1 MSVFTTV
8 TPEQLSAWLKN
19 YSIGTLTR
27 LEGIAAGIENTN
39 YYVTTTH
46 GRYVLTLFE
55 KLKANDL
62 PFYLNL
68 MAHLARHGIPSP
80 QPIASLGN
88 EYLGALNGRPAAIVT
103 CVPGRDLQQVD
114 AAHCATLGRL
124 LAEMH
129 LAGASYRA
137 EMPNPRGAKWWR
149 AAMPEVLP
157 FLDQRAAALLQEEVR
172 FQALYRY
179 EDLPRGVIHA
189 DLFRDNVLWDGE
201 RVGGIIDFYF
211 ACNDALLYDVA
222 IAVNDWCGT
231 ADGAVDG
238 APASSEQGSR
248 LRDANVRESGAAPSN
263 AGVASVSGVASPKGA
278 PAPPSDG
285 ALDRSRTA
293 ALLAAYHRIRPFTA
307 LERGAWPVM
316 LRAGAL
322 RFWISRLYDLY
333 LPRPGLLTHA
343 KDPQAVQRVLEHHVA
358 CEAELRSLFVP

>member
-8 TPEQLSAWLKN
+8 TPEQLSAWLRN

-55 KLKANDL
+55 KLKPGEL
-62 PFYLNL
+62 PFYLDL

-80 QPIASLGN
+80 QPIANLGN
-88 EYLGALNGRPAAIVT
+88 EYLGELNGRPAAIVT
-103 CVPGRDLQQVD
+103 RVPGRDLQQVG
-114 AAHCATLGRL
+114 AGHCATIGGL
-124 LAEMH
+124 LAQMH

-137 EMPNPRGAKWWR
+137 EMPNPRGARWWR
-149 AAMPEVLP
+149 AAMPNVLP
-157 FLDQRAAALLQEEVR
+157 FLDARAAALLQEEVR
-172 FQALYRY
+172 FQALYRC
-179 EDLPRGVIHA
+179 EDLPRGVIHG

-231 ADGAVDG
+231 EG
-238 APASSEQGSR
+238 
-248 LRDANVRESGAAPSN
+248 
-263 AGVASVSGVASPKGA
+263 
-278 PAPPSDG
+278 G

-293 ALLAAYHRIRPFTA
+293 ALLAAYHRVRPFTA
-307 LERGAWPVM
+307 IERGAWPVL

-333 LPRPGLLTHA
+333 LPRPGVLTHA
-343 KDPQAVQRVLEHHVA
+343 KDPREVQRVLEHHVA

>member
-8 TPEQLSAWLKN
+8 TSEQLSAWLRN

-55 KLKANDL
+55 KLKSSEL
-62 PFYLNL
+62 PFYLEL

-80 QPIASLGN
+80 QPIANLGN
-88 EYLGALNGRPAAIVT
+88 EYLGELNGRPAAIVT

-114 AAHCATLGRL
+114 AGHCATIGGL
-124 LAEMH
+124 LAQMH

-137 EMPNPRGAKWWR
+137 EMPNPRGARWWR
-149 AAMPEVLP
+149 AAMPNVLP
-157 FLDQRAAALLQEEVR
+157 FLDARAAALLQEEVR
-172 FQALYRY
+172 FQALYRG

-201 RVGGIIDFYF
+201 RVGGIIDFYC

-231 ADGAVDG
+231 EG
-238 APASSEQGSR
+238 
-248 LRDANVRESGAAPSN
+248 
-263 AGVASVSGVASPKGA
+263 
-278 PAPPSDG
+278 G

-293 ALLAAYHRIRPFTA
+293 ALLAAYHRVRPFTA
-307 LERGAWPVM
+307 IERGAWPVL

-333 LPRPGLLTHA
+333 LPRPGVLTHA
-343 KDPQAVQRVLEHHVA
+343 KDPREVQRVLEHHVA

>member
-1 MSVFTTV
+1 
-8 TPEQLSAWLKN
+8 
-19 YSIGTLTR
+19 
-27 LEGIAAGIENTN
+27 
-39 YYVTTTH
+39 
-46 GRYVLTLFE
+46 RYVLTLFE
-55 KLKANDL
+55 KLKSGEL
-62 PFYLNL
+62 PFYLDL

-80 QPIASLGN
+80 EPIANLGN
-88 EYLGALNGRPAAIVT
+88 EYLGELNGRPAAIVT
-103 CVPGRDLQQVD
+103 RVPGRDLQQVG
-114 AAHCATLGRL
+114 AGHCATIGGL
-124 LAEMH
+124 LAQMH

-149 AAMPEVLP
+149 AAMPNVLP
-157 FLDQRAAALLQEEVR
+157 FLDARAAALLQEEVR
-172 FQALYRY
+172 FQALYRC

-211 ACNDALLYDVA
+211 ACNGALLYDVA

-231 ADGAVDG
+231 EG
-238 APASSEQGSR
+238 
-248 LRDANVRESGAAPSN
+248 
-263 AGVASVSGVASPKGA
+263 
-278 PAPPSDG
+278 G

-293 ALLAAYHRIRPFTA
+293 ALLAAYHRVRPFTA
-307 LERGAWPVM
+307 IERGAWPVL

-343 KDPQAVQRVLEHHVA
+343 KDPREVQRVLEHHVA